1 MFVKNVARHA
11 VISII
16 WNKNENF
23 LWFFHIFLER
33 KKKRKKNYNNEP
45 IKNNR
50 NKNGWLKFPSWNI
63 FFSFIYLLV
72 FKYGLEHVEKGKR
85 KSSARDISY

>member
-1 MFVKNVARHA
+1 MFVKNVAKHA

-33 KKKRKKNYNNEP
+33 KKKK
-45 IKNNR
+45 
-50 NKNGWLKFPSWNI
+50 
-63 FFSFIYLLV
+63 
-72 FKYGLEHVEKGKR
+72 EKLQ
-85 KSSARDISY
+85 